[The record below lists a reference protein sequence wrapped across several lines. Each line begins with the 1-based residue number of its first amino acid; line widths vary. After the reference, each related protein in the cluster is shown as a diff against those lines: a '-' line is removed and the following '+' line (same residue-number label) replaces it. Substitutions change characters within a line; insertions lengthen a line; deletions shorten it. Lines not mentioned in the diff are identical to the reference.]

1 MLLVTLSPQ
10 SAATQRAAPPA
21 NKANVRNELAPK
33 MELSTEQTP
42 PSWPSDGVKPRRN
55 IFKIILCFI
64 VTATETLVDVAARG
78 PDGGGAWQLINDQ

>member
-21 NKANVRNELAPK
+21 NKANVPNELAPE

-42 PSWPSDGVKPRRN
+42 PSWPSPGLKPQPN
-55 IFKIILCFI
+55 IPKNVSALLWQP
-64 VTATETLVDVAARG
+64 VVDVAARG